1 MCKNVILFKDIKYL
15 ADCCTY
21 ERISTISCTMV
32 SRHQRRCCCF
42 FTKNE
47 SSNRNTAPKCFGAR
61 HHVWLYTIRLPCK
74 IISSSSHAAL
84 NLIKDQ
90 NNVLFVAK
98 CAKTLQE
105 FLLSRINSS
114 FTLYDFC
121 NDCTGFICNLCLHT
135 LQIIEVCKL
144 HTADQWF
151 KWLSVMFCSCYR
163 KSSHAS
169 AMEGMIHRD
178 NLKSSCFFAIF
189 GIRIFTCSLESALN
203 CLCTTVCKECFT
215 ESTGFDQ
222 FLSRL
227 THWFIVIEV

>member
-32 SRHQRRCCCF
+32 SWHQRLCCCF
-42 FTKNE
+42 F
-47 SSNRNTAPKCFGAR
+47 
-61 HHVWLYTIRLPCK
+61 CK
-74 IISSSSHAAL
+74 IISGSSHAAL

-98 CAKTLQE
+98 CAKPLQE
-105 FLLSRINSS
+105 FLLRRINSS

-121 NDCTGFICNLCLHT
+121 NDCTGFICDLCLHT
-135 LQIIEVCKL
+135 LQIIKVCKL

-151 KWLSVMFCSCYR
+151 KRLSVMFCSCYR

-222 FLSRL
+222 FLSRF
-227 THWFIVIEV
+227 THWFIVIEI